1 MLLDKVYFD
10 LITKDRVDNS
20 IRFAEI
26 YKTLDAK
33 TLKKILCNFKYLKE
47 KYNMYDDGI
56 INNIVFDINEAIEKC
71 ELSDVQSERLSM
83 WMDGYTEQEIGD
95 YYGVSRWV
103 VSKSIVAA
111 SNKIGS
117 YLRGVRK

>member
-47 KYNMYDDGI
+47 KYNLYDYGI